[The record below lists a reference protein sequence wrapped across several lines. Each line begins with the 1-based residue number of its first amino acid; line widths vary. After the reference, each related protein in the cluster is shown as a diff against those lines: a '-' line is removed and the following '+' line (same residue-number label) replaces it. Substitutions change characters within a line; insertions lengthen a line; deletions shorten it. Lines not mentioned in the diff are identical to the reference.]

1 MKFQKKLLALLLSVL
16 IIAGKGQIVIADVD
30 DPNLSIQE
38 QLFGLSFHRY
48 HYIDENGNEVEHSQS
63 CSSEEDIRNTGILIR
78 KRSESGGTVVDIE
91 IDAARNEEYNRCK
104 PVLIWLHKGDS
115 MFDATKWTDIDKWYD
130 AKLANGTLLLTVI
143 DSSTTEFNASIGI
156 KPYMKDIISSLL
168 DGGYWEVEFY
178 SEDAIPD
185 KLRFAYETQT
195 MTEDELEKYIQE
207 NNIRLQEE
215 WYKTDTGFRPE
226 TDGFPF
232 GNIGAMCAGYSAI
245 AIMKFMGLQPVLEDE
260 KVLEHDWA
268 DVIYGD
274 LSMDELSI
282 ESMEMGVPSL
292 NFNAK
297 LSKTGYLV
305 ADYYE
310 PTWSIKTGSLGFKD
324 LTDSDTAFYSILNK
338 ISEKCNDAH
347 KYSGPLIK
355 SDYWEYVELL
365 CGKLSEGIPVI
376 VSPIKDGNGHA
387 LVAYKSEMIDE
398 NTVRVYV
405 YDCNR
410 PDDYVYRH
418 LMNSK
423 GELIEDAAWIKLA
436 DDNNNI
442 NYVDFTKVEV
452 ERYIGNY
459 KYEEDYMFK
468 YDSYST
474 SFGASSEDGG
484 SIKFVFI
491 TDDGG
496 ITYLDSSESRTKSI
510 ISCNAKYTIDDNTA
524 TVRLFGTYNSGEIY
538 DITNEDGTHLEM
550 DYSYLGQ
557 YKIKENKIILLDK
570 NKHFT
575 EKNTGE
581 YIEFV
586 VVHSTKES
594 RRGETRCRLYIE
606 SN

>member
-1 MKFQKKLLALLLSVL
+1 MKFQKKLLALLLNVL

-143 DSSTTEFNASIGI
+143 DSSTTEFNASVGI

-324 LTDSDTAFYSILNK
+324 LSDSDTAFYSILNK

-410 PDDYVYRH
+410 PDDYVYRY

-436 DDNNNI
+436 DDNKNI

-474 SFGASSEDGG
+474 SFRASSEDGG

>member
-130 AKLANGTLLLTVI
+130 TKLANGTLLLTVI
-143 DSSTTEFNASIGI
+143 DGSTTEFNASIGI

-310 PTWSIKTGSLGFKD
+310 PTWSIKTGSLGFND

-338 ISEKCNDAH
+338 ISKKCNDAH

-468 YDSYST
+468 YDSHST

-510 ISCNAKYTIDDNTA
+510 ISCNAKYTIDDNAA